1 MPLSKLLPSNKVV
14 TVDPIRDLAKELSQ
28 ITETRS
34 LNDDKIGALA
44 IATESMD
51 NEGSQMLH
59 SVANNMKSTLEAIIE
74 GFGNS
79 MSFESHQVEAATLAG
94 IVATNPREMLKI
106 KLKNI
111 DSSAVSVAA
120 NVSDGHLDRGLS
132 LESYDERENRSAQ
145 MFSILF
151 NLLASRQDEFGETF
165 FPTIVI
171 NPTEVGV
178 LISVKLFYVY
188 NDFKRSVTGALAN
201 YGRMNVI
208 RAYANADVLKNELT
222 RAVPVL
228 RDGSG
233 ADDNQAIFVD
243 VADVPARSVN
253 LGNSIVVKTGALKV
267 DQRVDLIGISQ
278 TNELLN
284 SGLMGPSD
292 NLDAFVKLQ
301 KVYLK
306 LDDGAGKTDVIG
318 IDVENLPGAAFT
330 YAPQGNSRRMILDL
344 DTDSV
349 VLDKNTVKAKG
360 GALEVGTELAT
371 HSARLQLSIGG
382 SVTLDKGD
390 ATVSRGS
397 VSLVTLRTTAGAL
410 VTGGAF
416 DTLKAKLLTAEI
428 VGYELIAYRANSN
441 IRQRGQLL
449 DSQTEFRVIQVPYRS
464 PIAVIA
470 PTMSVHGE
478 DTSALQ
484 SLITTTGIRISNEA
498 VTALLR
504 AENVLASYNPVA
516 NANGDLPEL
525 ADIGFYYVKP
535 VYFQETIDLALTVD
549 SLKSHER
556 IRDIRASLVEKI
568 RFYATEMF
576 RSSEYKAAAD
586 VLTGNIGYKPTV
598 IIGTDPVI
606 YNYIQSDG
614 DLRTLGDKF
623 DVKVV
628 STLDTRVSGKIF
640 ISFGVFDGTRNTS
653 INPLNSGNMLYA
665 SELVSNMPVSR
676 DGAVS
681 NELIVTPR
689 FYHVWNLPV
698 MTRLDVSGLP
708 SVTGKVALNM
718 KDVT

>member
-1 MPLSKLLPSNKVV
+1 MPLSKLLPSGRVAS
-14 TVDPIRDLAKELSQ
+14 VDPIRDLASQLSG
-28 ITETRS
+28 ISESRS
-34 LNDDKIGALA
+34 LNDASIGSAA

-51 NEGSQMLH
+51 NESSTMLH
-59 SVANNMKSTLEAIIE
+59 NVANNMKSSIEAIIE
-74 GFGNS
+74 GFGSS
-79 MSFESHQVEAATLAG
+79 MAFESHQIEAATLGG
-94 IVATNPREMLKI
+94 IVATNPREMLSL

-111 DSSAVSVAA
+111 DRAAVVVSA
-120 NVSDGHLDRGLS
+120 NVSDGHMDRGLS
-132 LESYDERENRSAQ
+132 LEAYDERENRSAQ

-171 NPTEVGV
+171 NPTEVGI

-188 NDFKRSVTGALAN
+188 NDFKRSVTGALAD

-222 RAVPVL
+222 RAIPVL
-228 RDGSG
+228 RTGGG
-233 ADDNQAIFVD
+233 ADDNSATFVP
-243 VADVPARSVN
+243 VTDVPARSVH
-253 LGNSIVVKTGALKV
+253 LGNSITVTTGALKV
-267 DQRVDLIGISQ
+267 DQRVDFIGLSQ

-292 NLDAFVKLQ
+292 NLDAYVKLET
-301 KVYLK
+301 VYLK
-306 LDDGAGKTDVIG
+306 VTDGGETDVIA
-318 IDVENLPGAAFT
+318 IDARNLPGSSFT
-330 YAPQGNSRRMILDL
+330 YSPQGNSRRMILDL

-349 VLDKNTVKAKG
+349 VLDSKTVKTVG
-360 GALEVGTELAT
+360 GALTVLTELAT
-371 HSARLQLSIGG
+371 HSARIQLSLGG
-382 SVTLDKGD
+382 SVVLDKGD
-390 ATVSRGS
+390 GTVSRGS
-397 VSLVTLRTTAGAL
+397 LGLVTLRTAGGA
-410 VTGGAF
+410 VVAGGAF
-416 DTLKAKLLTAEI
+416 DTLKAKLATAEI
-428 VGYELIAYRANSN
+428 IGYDVEAYRANSN

-449 DSQTEFRVIQVPYRS
+449 DSQSQFQVIQVPYRS

-470 PTMSVHGE
+470 PTMSVQGE

-504 AENVLASYNPVA
+504 TESVLSAYNPVA
-516 NANGDLPEL
+516 TANGELPVL
-525 ADIGFYYVKP
+525 DMLGFHYVKP
-535 VYFQETIDLALTVD
+535 VFFHEAMDLSDTVD

-598 IIGTDPVI
+598 IVGTDPVL
-606 YNYIQSDG
+606 YNYIQADG

-628 STLDTRVSGKIF
+628 STLDTRFKGKII
-640 ISFGVFDGTRNTS
+640 ISFGVMDGTRNTS

-676 DGAVS
+676 DSQVS
-681 NELIVTPR
+681 QELIVTPR
-689 FYHVWNLPV
+689 FSHIWNLPV
-698 MTRLDVSGLP
+698 MTSLTVTGLP
-708 SVTGKVALNM
+708 EVVGKVTLNM
-718 KDVT
+718 NQV